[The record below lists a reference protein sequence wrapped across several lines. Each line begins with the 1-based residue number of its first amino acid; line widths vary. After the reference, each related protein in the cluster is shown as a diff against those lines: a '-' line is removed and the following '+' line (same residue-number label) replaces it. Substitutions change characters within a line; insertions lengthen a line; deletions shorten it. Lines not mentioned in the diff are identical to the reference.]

1 MTSICIG
8 TVDGKNVL
16 YQKIF
21 LYHSDYDANA
31 PNTID
36 DNFPEDL
43 NEMSL
48 KNKNQGFYYIARYQ
62 ASFDY
67 NSENI
72 RARSMKSTNLV
83 TTSWSR
89 NGSYIGYLWNFVD
102 YDDAKAYSKSF
113 DGIRKSGYYGYN
125 YDTSKLGT
133 NLVTGTE

>member
-1 MTSICIG
+1 
-8 TVDGKNVL
+8 
-16 YQKIF
+16 
-21 LYHSDYDANA
+21 
-31 PNTID
+31 
-36 DNFPEDL
+36 
-43 NEMSL
+43 MSL

-67 NSENI
+67 NSGNI
-72 RARSMKSTNLV
+72 RARSMKSSNLV

-102 YDDAKAYSKSF
+102 YDDAKAYSESF